1 MSSHYDRFDLG
12 QDSAYCDR
20 ISDPPED
27 DVCPECDREPCQ
39 CGDDER
45 DDNWPPREPD
55 PEEEPSHE

>member
-12 QDSAYCDR
+12 HDSAYCDR

-39 CGDDER
+39 YGDDER
-45 DDNWPPREPD
+45 SDNWPPSE
-55 PEEEPSHE
+55 PEEP